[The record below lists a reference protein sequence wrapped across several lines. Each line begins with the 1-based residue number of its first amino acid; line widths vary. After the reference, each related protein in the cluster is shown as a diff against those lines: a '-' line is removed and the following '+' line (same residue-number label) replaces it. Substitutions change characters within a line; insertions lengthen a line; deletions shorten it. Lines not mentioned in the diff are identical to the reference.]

1 VDQWQL
7 RITLMSSTLIW
18 VSKVKLLQKLK
29 MKNIGFIGIGL
40 MGFPMAKNLLKSGY
54 NLKVYN
60 RSQDKADRLK
70 EFGAEISVSIKDVV
84 KNSDVIITML
94 TDDNAVEKVMG
105 SDEFISNI
113 KEGAT
118 VIDMSSVNPVLTI
131 KYSKK
136 LKEKKINYLDAPVSG
151 GTIGAEEATLA
162 IMIGGD
168 EETFKN
174 CYELLK
180 KMGNPTLVGPVS
192 SGQIS
197 KLANQIIVGVTI
209 GAVAEAVTLCEK
221 SGTNPNKMIEAL
233 SGGWADS
240 KILQTHGKRMI
251 DKDFTPKG
259 KTTTQLK
266 DMTNIINAGKAV
278 ETHLPISSLVK
289 EMYKDLVTD
298 GHGNTDHSSLYNA
311 IEKINKK

>member
-1 VDQWQL
+1 
-7 RITLMSSTLIW
+7 M
-18 VSKVKLLQKLK
+18 
-29 MKNIGFIGIGL
+29 MNIGFIGIGL
-40 MGFPMAKNLLKSGY
+40 MGFPMTKNLLKSGY
-54 NLKVYN
+54 NLKAYN

-70 EFGAEISVSIKDVV
+70 EFGAEISTSIKDVV
-84 KNSDVIITML
+84 TNSDVVITML
-94 TDDNAVEKVMG
+94 TDDAAVEKVMG

-118 VIDMSSVNPVLTI
+118 VIDMSSVNPVITK
-131 KYSKK
+131 KYAEI
-136 LKEKKINYLDAPVSG
+136 LKEKNINYLDAPVSG
-151 GTIGAEEATLA
+151 GTIGAEEASLA
-162 IMIGGD
+162 IMVGGD
-168 EETFKN
+168 EKTFKQ
-174 CYELLK
+174 CYDLLK
-180 KMGNPTLVGPVS
+180 ILGNPTLVGPVS

-209 GAVAEAVTLCEK
+209 GAVAEAITLCEK

-251 DKDFTPKG
+251 NKDFTPKG

-266 DMTNIINAGKAV
+266 DMTNIINAGKAA

-289 EMYKDLVTD
+289 EMYKDLVAD
-298 GHGNTDHSSLYNA
+298 GQGNTDHSSLYKA

>member
-1 VDQWQL
+1 
-7 RITLMSSTLIW
+7 
-18 VSKVKLLQKLK
+18 
-29 MKNIGFIGIGL
+29 MKSIAFIGIGL

-54 NLKVYN
+54 NLKAYN

-84 KNSDVIITML
+84 TNSDIIITML

-136 LKEKKINYLDAPVSG
+136 LKEKKIDYLDAPVSG

-162 IMIGGD
+162 IMVGGD

-278 ETHLPISSLVK
+278 ETYLPISSLIK
-289 EMYKDLVTD
+289 EMYKDLVAD
-298 GHGNTDHSSLYNA
+298 GHGNTDHSSLFNA

>member
-1 VDQWQL
+1 
-7 RITLMSSTLIW
+7 
-18 VSKVKLLQKLK
+18 
-29 MKNIGFIGIGL
+29 MKSIGFIGIGL

-54 NLKVYN
+54 NLKAYN

-70 EFGAEISVSIKDVV
+70 EFGAEISLSVKDVV
-84 KNSDVIITML
+84 TNADVVITML
-94 TDDNAVEKVMG
+94 TDDAAVEKVMS

-151 GTIGAEEATLA
+151 GTIGAEEASLA
-162 IMIGGD
+162 IMVGGN

-209 GAVAEAVTLCEK
+209 GAVAEAITLCEK

-240 KILQTHGKRMI
+240 KILQTHGRRMI

-266 DMTNIINAGKAV
+266 DMNNIVNAGKAV
-278 ETHLPISSLVK
+278 ETHLPISSLIK
-289 EMYKDLVTD
+289 EMYKDLVAD

>member
-1 VDQWQL
+1 
-7 RITLMSSTLIW
+7 
-18 VSKVKLLQKLK
+18 
-29 MKNIGFIGIGL
+29 MKSIAFIGIGL

-54 NLKVYN
+54 NLKAYN

-84 KNSDVIITML
+84 TNSDIIITML

-113 KEGAT
+113 TEGAHI
-118 VIDMSSVNPVLTI
+118 IDMSSVNPVLTI

-136 LKEKKINYLDAPVSG
+136 LKEKKIDYLDAPVSG

-162 IMIGGD
+162 IMVGGD

-278 ETHLPISSLVK
+278 ETYLPISSLIK
-289 EMYKDLVTD
+289 EMYKDLVAD

>member
-1 VDQWQL
+1 
-7 RITLMSSTLIW
+7 M
-18 VSKVKLLQKLK
+18 
-29 MKNIGFIGIGL
+29 MNIGFIGIGL
-40 MGFPMAKNLLKSGY
+40 MGFPMTKNLLKSGY
-54 NLKVYN
+54 NLKAYN

-70 EFGAEISVSIKDVV
+70 EFGAEISTSIKDVV
-84 KNSDVIITML
+84 TNSDVVITML
-94 TDDNAVEKVMG
+94 TDDAAVEKVMG

-118 VIDMSSVNPVLTI
+118 VIDMSSVNPVITK
-131 KYSKK
+131 KYAEI
-136 LKEKKINYLDAPVSG
+136 LKEKNINYLDAPVSG
-151 GTIGAEEATLA
+151 GTIGAEEASLA
-162 IMIGGD
+162 IMVGGD
-168 EETFKN
+168 EKTFKQ
-174 CYELLK
+174 CYDLLK
-180 KMGNPTLVGPVS
+180 ILGNPTLVGPVT

-209 GAVAEAVTLCEK
+209 GAVAEAITLCEK
-221 SGTNPNKMIEAL
+221 SGTNPSKMIEAL

-266 DMTNIINAGKAV
+266 DMTNIVNAGKAV
-278 ETHLPISSLVK
+278 ETHLPISSLIK
-289 EMYKDLVTD
+289 EMYKDLVAD
-298 GHGNTDHSSLYNA
+298 GHGNTDHSSLYIA

>member
-1 VDQWQL
+1 
-7 RITLMSSTLIW
+7 
-18 VSKVKLLQKLK
+18 
-29 MKNIGFIGIGL
+29 

-54 NLKVYN
+54 NLKAFN
-60 RSQDKADRLK
+60 RSQDKAERLK
-70 EFGAEISVSIKDVV
+70 EFGAVISTSIKEVV
-84 KNSDVIITML
+84 TNSDVIITML
-94 TDDNAVEKVMG
+94 TDDTAVDKVMA
-105 SDEFISNI
+105 SEEFVENI
-113 KEGAT
+113 KTNAT

-131 KYSKK
+131 KYSKI
-136 LKEKKINYLDAPVSG
+136 LKDKNINYLDAPVSG
-151 GTIGAEEATLA
+151 GTIGAEDATLA
-162 IMIGGD
+162 IMVGGD

-221 SGTNPNKMIEAL
+221 SGTNPSKMIEAL

-251 DKDFTPKG
+251 NKDFSPKG

-278 ETHLPISSLVK
+278 DTHLPISSLIK
-289 EMYKDLVTD
+289 EMYKDLVAD

>member
-1 VDQWQL
+1 
-7 RITLMSSTLIW
+7 M
-18 VSKVKLLQKLK
+18 
-29 MKNIGFIGIGL
+29 NIGFIGIGL
-40 MGFPMAKNLLKSGY
+40 MGFPMAKNLLRSGY
-54 NLKVYN
+54 NLKAYN

-70 EFGAEISVSIKDVV
+70 EFGADISTSIKEVV
-84 KNSDVIITML
+84 TNSDVVITML
-94 TDDNAVEKVMG
+94 TDDASVEKVMG
-105 SDEFISNI
+105 SDDFIPNI

-118 VIDMSSVNPVLTI
+118 VIDMSSVNPVIT
-131 KYSKK
+131 
-136 LKEKKINYLDAPVSG
+136 KEYAEILNEKNINYLDAPVSG
-151 GTIGAEEATLA
+151 GTIGAEEGSLA
-162 IMIGGD
+162 IMVGGD
-168 EETFKN
+168 EKTFEE
-174 CYELLK
+174 CYDLLK
-180 KMGNPTLVGPVS
+180 ILGNPTLVGPVT

-221 SGTNPNKMIEAL
+221 SGTNPSKMIEAL

-251 DKDFTPKG
+251 SKDFSPKG

-278 ETHLPISSLVK
+278 ETHLPISSLIK
-289 EMYKDLVTD
+289 EMYKDLVAD

>member
-1 VDQWQL
+1 
-7 RITLMSSTLIW
+7 
-18 VSKVKLLQKLK
+18 

-54 NLKVYN
+54 NLKAYN

-70 EFGAEISVSIKDVV
+70 EFGAEISTSIKGVV
-84 KNSDVIITML
+84 TNSDVVIAML
-94 TDDNAVEKVMG
+94 TDDAAVEKVMG

-113 KEGAT
+113 KESAT
-118 VIDMSSVNPVLTI
+118 VIDMSSVNPVITK
-131 KYSKK
+131 KYAEI
-136 LKEKKINYLDAPVSG
+136 LKEKNINYLDAPVSG
-151 GTIGAEEATLA
+151 GTIGAEEASLA
-162 IMIGGD
+162 IMVGGD
-168 EETFKN
+168 EKTFKE
-174 CYELLK
+174 CYDLLK
-180 KMGNPTLVGPVS
+180 ILGNPTLVGPVT

-221 SGTNPNKMIEAL
+221 SGTNPSKMIEAL

-251 DKDFTPKG
+251 SKDFSPKG

-278 ETHLPISSLVK
+278 ETHLPISSLIK
-289 EMYKDLVTD
+289 EMYKDLVAD